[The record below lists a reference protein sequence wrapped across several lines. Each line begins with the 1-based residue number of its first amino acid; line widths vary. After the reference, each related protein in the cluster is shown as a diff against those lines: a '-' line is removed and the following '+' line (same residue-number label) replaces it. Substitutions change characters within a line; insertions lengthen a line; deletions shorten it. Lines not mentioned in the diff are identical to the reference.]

1 MLGSREK
8 GWQQIFAFLGFGL
21 IVAPTQRRCL
31 TFDLVADKKSDTLD
45 KPLSCKI
52 YYSVISKPRYQ

>member
-21 IVAPTQRRCL
+21 IVAPTQSRCL
-31 TFDLVADKKSDTLD
+31 TFDLVADKRSDTLD
-45 KPLSCKI
+45 KPLTCEI
-52 YYSVISKPRYQ
+52 YYSVISKPHKR